1 MKTLIR
7 IAQAAG
13 LFLALISA
21 AAAEEPLK
29 IATSA
34 GPVGQLATYAAKL
47 AKAGGLDVKTVELS
61 DWVALNEVVNS
72 GDVDAN
78 LFQHAT
84 YLAIQN
90 KQRGFNLVQVKVGV
104 IAPVGLFSKKIKNL
118 DEIKSG
124 DSVAIPNEP
133 LNGARGLILLERA
146 GLIKLAPGKGFSVS
160 KFDIVENP
168 KNLKIV
174 ELDPAQTYRS
184 LDDVTLA
191 LVNITYLI
199 PAGGDPKS
207 ALVID
212 RTVDDGLVLRFTARA
227 DRKDDPR
234 LKAFTQVFNSPEVK
248 QFIEDKLPAFIPAGF
263 SRLTSSQRASFR
275 PCESD
280 WMKRRG
286 ETEATSAPHGRIE
299 RMPILCA
306 RILLNTLKRSS
317 APSFTTIAS
326 LAVLQSAAYG

>member
-1 MKTLIR
+1 MMKTLAR
-7 IAQAAG
+7 LVGATSL
-13 LFLALISA
+13 LFALTA
-21 AAAEEPLK
+21 AAAADQPLK

-34 GPVGQLATYAAKL
+34 GPVGQLVSFAAKL
-47 AKAGGLDVKTVELS
+47 ARDKGIDVKVVELS

-84 YLAIQN
+84 YLALQN
-90 KQRGFNLVQVKVGV
+90 KQHGFNLVQVDNVGV
-104 IAPVGLFSKKIKNL
+104 IAPVGLFSKKIKKL

-124 DSVAIPNEP
+124 DTVAIPNEP

-160 KFDIVENP
+160 KFDIIENP
-168 KNLKIV
+168 KNLKII

-207 ALVID
+207 ALAID
-212 RTVDDGLVLRFTARA
+212 RTVDDGLVLRFTARP

-234 LKAFTQVFNSPEVK
+234 LKAFIEVFKSPEVK
-248 QFIEDKLPAFIPAGF
+248 QFIEQNIPAFIPAGF
-263 SRLTSSQRASFR
+263 NS
-275 PCESD
+275 
-280 WMKRRG
+280 
-286 ETEATSAPHGRIE
+286 
-299 RMPILCA
+299 
-306 RILLNTLKRSS
+306 
-317 APSFTTIAS
+317 
-326 LAVLQSAAYG
+326 

>member
-1 MKTLIR
+1 LLFSPAARQRAKTLHIITTSSR
-7 IAQAAG
+7 TDNDEVAEMMRSLFRVVLSAG
-13 LFLALISA
+13 LLMASLA
-21 AAAEEPLK
+21 AAMADEPLK

-34 GPVGQLATYAAKL
+34 GPVGQLVGFAAKL
-47 AKAGGLDVKTVELS
+47 AKEKGIDVKVTELS
-61 DWVALNEVVNS
+61 DWVAINEVVNS

-90 KQRGFNLVQVKVGV
+90 KQRGYNLVQVDKVGV
-104 IAPVGLFSKKIKNL
+104 IAPVGLFSRKIKTL
-118 DEIKSG
+118 DEVKPG

-146 GLIKLAPGKGFSVS
+146 GLIKLTPGKGFSVS
-160 KFDIVENP
+160 RFDVIDNP
-168 KNLKIV
+168 KNLQIV

-207 ALVID
+207 ALLID

-227 DRKDDPR
+227 DRADNPK
-234 LKAFTQVFNSPEVK
+234 LKAFIEVFKSPEVK
-248 QFIEDKLPAFIPAGF
+248 QYIEQNLPAFIPAGF
-263 SRLTSSQRASFR
+263 DSKAS
-275 PCESD
+275 
-280 WMKRRG
+280 
-286 ETEATSAPHGRIE
+286 
-299 RMPILCA
+299 
-306 RILLNTLKRSS
+306 
-317 APSFTTIAS
+317 
-326 LAVLQSAAYG
+326 

>member
-1 MKTLIR
+1 MIETFMRMGR
-7 IAQAAG
+7 IAGFLLAMTAAS
-13 LFLALISA
+13 FAD
-21 AAAEEPLK
+21 EPLK

-34 GPVGQLATYAAKL
+34 GPVGQLVSFAATL
-47 AKAGGLDVKTVELS
+47 AREKGLDVRVVELT
-61 DWVALNEVVNS
+61 DWIVLNETVQN
-72 GDVDAN
+72 GDADAN
-78 LFQHAT
+78 LFQHST

-90 KQRGFNLVQVKVGV
+90 KQRGFNLVQVDNVGV
-104 IAPVGLFSKKIKNL
+104 IAPVGLFSKKIKSLN
-118 DEIKSG
+118 EIKSG

-160 KFDIVENP
+160 KFDIIENS

-212 RTVDDGLVLRFTARA
+212 RTIDDGLVLRFTARA

-234 LKAFTQVFNSPEVK
+234 LAAFIKVFKSPQVK
-248 QFIEDKLPAFIPAGF
+248 RYIEEKLPAFIPAGF
-263 SRLTSSQRASFR
+263 ESQGAN
-275 PCESD
+275 
-280 WMKRRG
+280 
-286 ETEATSAPHGRIE
+286 
-299 RMPILCA
+299 L
-306 RILLNTLKRSS
+306 
-317 APSFTTIAS
+317 
-326 LAVLQSAAYG
+326 

>member
-1 MKTLIR
+1 MKKLLR
-7 IAQAAG
+7 LAQVVG
-13 LFLALISA
+13 LSLALTGA
-21 AAAEEPLK
+21 ALADEPLK

-34 GPVGQLATYAAKL
+34 GPVGQLAAFAAKL
-47 AKAGGLDVKTVELS
+47 AKEKGQDVKIVELS
-61 DWVALNEVVNS
+61 DWGALNEVVNS

-78 LFQHAT
+78 LFQHGT

-90 KQRGFNLVQVKVGV
+90 KQRGFNLVQVDKVGV
-104 IAPVGLFSKKIKNL
+104 IAPVGLFSKKIKSL
-118 DEIKSG
+118 DEIKPG

-160 KFDIVENP
+160 RFDIIENL

-207 ALVID
+207 ALLID
-212 RTVDDGLVLRFTARA
+212 RTVDDGLVLRFTARP

-234 LKAFTQVFNSPEVK
+234 LKAFIQIFNSPEVR
-248 QFIEDKLPAFIPAGF
+248 QFIEQKLPAFIPAGF
-263 SRLTSSQRASFR
+263 SR
-275 PCESD
+275 
-280 WMKRRG
+280 
-286 ETEATSAPHGRIE
+286 
-299 RMPILCA
+299 
-306 RILLNTLKRSS
+306 
-317 APSFTTIAS
+317 
-326 LAVLQSAAYG
+326 